1 MKEKIKYYPTGIE
14 GWWTQNP
21 KEKKVQIKELKILDR
36 VFQNHLEHNDND
48 EEARDLYIKLLT
60 PFKYKNNMT
69 IKDLI
74 NKLEQVENKDKYIHL
89 LGNLE
94 NAEDEDKDIIF
105 NDVEVW
111 DDGDESITLF
121 IT

>member
-21 KEKKVQIKELKILDR
+21 KEKKVQIKQLKTLDR
-36 VFQNHLEHNDND
+36 VFQNYLEHNDND

-74 NKLEQVENKDKYIHL
+74 NQLEQVENKDKYIHL